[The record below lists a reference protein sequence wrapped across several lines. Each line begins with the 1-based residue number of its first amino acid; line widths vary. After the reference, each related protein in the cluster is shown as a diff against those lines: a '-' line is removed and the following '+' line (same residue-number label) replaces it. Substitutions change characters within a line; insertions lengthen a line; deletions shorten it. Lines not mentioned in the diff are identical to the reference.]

1 MKRYCLDTNI
11 LIESWNKHYSMD
23 LCPDYWEILD
33 DLARDD
39 RIFCTVEVKR
49 EIEKTDDGLSNWIG
63 ERPHFFRELT
73 EEVISSLQKIYKNP
87 DHRRLVDSAKFRSVA
102 DPWVIAHAMAEG
114 AVVVTKEAFET
125 NPTKRIK
132 IPNVCKV
139 LGVPWIDE
147 FRFVTDIG
155 IRFNAK
161 LR

>member
-23 LCPDYWEILD
+23 LCPDYWKILD
-33 DLARDD
+33 DLAKKDI
-39 RIFCTVEVKR
+39 IFCTVEVKR
-49 EIEKTDDGLSNWIG
+49 EIEKMDDGLFSWVS

-73 EEVISSLQKIYKNP
+73 EEVFSNLRKIYENP
-87 DHRRLVDSAKFRSVA
+87 AHWRLVDSTKFRSVA

-125 NPTKRIK
+125 NSTKRIK
-132 IPNVCKV
+132 IPNVCEA

-147 FRFVTDIG
+147 FGFIAEVG
-155 IRFNAK
+155 IRFNAR